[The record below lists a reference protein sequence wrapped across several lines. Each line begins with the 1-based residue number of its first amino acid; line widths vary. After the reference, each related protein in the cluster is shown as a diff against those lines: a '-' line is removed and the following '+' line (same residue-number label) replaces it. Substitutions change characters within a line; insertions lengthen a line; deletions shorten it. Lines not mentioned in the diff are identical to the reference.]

1 MARTPQINL
10 ANSWLQPGYVHFEH
24 CLFDANPISSEKPW
38 ICYKC
43 YLGRLTQIISKTGKL
58 AQI

>member
-24 CLFDANPISSEKPW
+24 CLFDANPISSENHEFA
-38 ICYKC
+38 INV
-43 YLGRLTQIISKTGKL
+43 I
-58 AQI
+58 